1 MRQASR
7 QASDGTR
14 KRRTNNK
21 KQKKKRKKKKNI
33 SRCSTPA
40 GSCTGFAHGDRT
52 NSRPWCKEFLLVTGL
67 QAVSALQV

>member
-14 KRRTNNK
+14 KRRTNDKKK
-21 KQKKKRKKKKNI
+21 KQKKKRKKKKKNI

-40 GSCTGFAHGDRT
+40 GS
-52 NSRPWCKEFLLVTGL
+52 W
-67 QAVSALQV
+67 

>member
-14 KRRTNNK
+14 KRRTNNKKK

-40 GSCTGFAHGDRT
+40 GS
-52 NSRPWCKEFLLVTGL
+52 W
-67 QAVSALQV
+67 

>member
-21 KQKKKRKKKKNI
+21 KKQKRKKKKKKKNI

-40 GSCTGFAHGDRT
+40 GS
-52 NSRPWCKEFLLVTGL
+52 W
-67 QAVSALQV
+67 

>member
-21 KQKKKRKKKKNI
+21 KKKQKKKRKKTKNI

-40 GSCTGFAHGDRT
+40 GS
-52 NSRPWCKEFLLVTGL
+52 W
-67 QAVSALQV
+67 

>member
-21 KQKKKRKKKKNI
+21 KKQKKKRKKKKKNI

-40 GSCTGFAHGDRT
+40 GS
-52 NSRPWCKEFLLVTGL
+52 W
-67 QAVSALQV
+67 

>member
-21 KQKKKRKKKKNI
+21 KKQKKKRKKKKKKKNI

-40 GSCTGFAHGDRT
+40 GS
-52 NSRPWCKEFLLVTGL
+52 W
-67 QAVSALQV
+67 

>member
-21 KQKKKRKKKKNI
+21 KKQKRKKKKKKKKNI

-40 GSCTGFAHGDRT
+40 GS
-52 NSRPWCKEFLLVTGL
+52 W
-67 QAVSALQV
+67 

>member
-21 KQKKKRKKKKNI
+21 KKQKRKKKKKKKNI

-40 GSCTGFAHGDRT
+40 GSLTGFAHGDRT
-52 NSRPWCKEFLLVTGL
+52 NSRP
-67 QAVSALQV
+67 

>member
-14 KRRTNNK
+14 QRRTNNK
-21 KQKKKRKKKKNI
+21 KKKQKKKRKKKKKKNI

-40 GSCTGFAHGDRT
+40 GS
-52 NSRPWCKEFLLVTGL
+52 W
-67 QAVSALQV
+67 

>member
-21 KQKKKRKKKKNI
+21 KKKQKKKRKKKKKKNI

-40 GSCTGFAHGDRT
+40 GSC
-52 NSRPWCKEFLLVTGL
+52 
-67 QAVSALQV
+67 

>member
-21 KQKKKRKKKKNI
+21 KKQKKKRKKKKKKNI

-40 GSCTGFAHGDRT
+40 GS
-52 NSRPWCKEFLLVTGL
+52 W
-67 QAVSALQV
+67 

>member
-21 KQKKKRKKKKNI
+21 KKKQKKKRKKKKKNI

-40 GSCTGFAHGDRT
+40 GS
-52 NSRPWCKEFLLVTGL
+52 W
-67 QAVSALQV
+67 

>member
-21 KQKKKRKKKKNI
+21 KKKKRKKKKKKKKNI

-40 GSCTGFAHGDRT
+40 GS
-52 NSRPWCKEFLLVTGL
+52 W
-67 QAVSALQV
+67 

>member
-21 KQKKKRKKKKNI
+21 KKKQKKKRKKKKKKNI

-40 GSCTGFAHGDRT
+40 GS
-52 NSRPWCKEFLLVTGL
+52 W
-67 QAVSALQV
+67 